1 MEAKATSSHKSKEP
15 ESRVLYIVGTPIG
28 NLNDISTR
36 ALNILKN
43 VSLIAC
49 EDTRQ
54 TKKIMHK
61 FDFKNNILSFNKHNS
76 LKKIPRLINDLNLG
90 KSIALVSDAGM
101 PSICDPGED
110 LVKSARS
117 EGLTTICIPG
127 PCAAITALVSSGLPS
142 SRFSFEG
149 FLPKKSSDRKKILLE
164 ISKSKKTTILF
175 ESPQRLKKSLNELK
189 EYCGGRREI
198 VVSREL
204 TKKFEE
210 NVGNNIDDT
219 LSFFEGKEV
228 IGEITLVIKGIE
240 AEKKENE
247 FNKLEIKNDL
257 YELTNAGLSLSAAS
271 KYLARRNNIK
281 RFVRLFK
288 WRVKIL

>member
-1 MEAKATSSHKSKEP
+1 M
-15 ESRVLYIVGTPIG
+15 
-28 NLNDISTR
+28 
-36 ALNILKN
+36 
-43 VSLIAC
+43 
-49 EDTRQ
+49 
-54 TKKIMHK
+54 
-61 FDFKNNILSFNKHNS
+61 
-76 LKKIPRLINDLNLG
+76 
-90 KSIALVSDAGM
+90 
-101 PSICDPGED
+101 
-110 LVKSARS
+110 
-117 EGLTTICIPG
+117 
-127 PCAAITALVSSGLPS
+127 
-142 SRFSFEG
+142 
-149 FLPKKSSDRKKILLE
+149 
-164 ISKSKKTTILF
+164 F

-210 NVGNNIDDT
+210 NIGNNIDDT
-219 LSFFEGKEV
+219 LSFFEDKEV

-281 RFVRLFK
+281 KNSIYDLYLSPNIKKENVCDH
-288 WRVKIL
+288 